1 MKQKTKPK
9 GKKSIVIDSSI
20 HYGKCEAVTN
30 DNDTWTSDLTDQ
42 ILDYERIAEIY
53 NRRFKK

>member
-1 MKQKTKPK
+1 MKQTTKPK
-9 GKKSIVIDSSI
+9 GIKDVIIKSHV
-20 HYGKCEAVTN
+20 HGN